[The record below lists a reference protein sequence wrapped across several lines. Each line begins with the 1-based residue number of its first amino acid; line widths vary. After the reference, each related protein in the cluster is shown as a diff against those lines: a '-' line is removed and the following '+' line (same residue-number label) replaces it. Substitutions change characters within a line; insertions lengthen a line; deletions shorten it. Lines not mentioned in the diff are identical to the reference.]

1 MAKFIQ
7 LLDKNNRDTLIN
19 VENIS
24 SVVIYK
30 DPEEEVR
37 IYQIG
42 DDESYLTVHS
52 TFDTLKEK
60 LQLAVEIIDLR

>member
-19 VENIS
+19 IENIS

-30 DPEEEVR
+30 DPQEEVR
-37 IYQIG
+37 IYQTG
-42 DDESYLTVHS
+42 DSESYLTVRG
-52 TFDTLKEK
+52 TFAEVKEK
-60 LQLAVEIIDLR
+60 LQLASEIIDLR

>member
-37 IYQIG
+37 IYQVG

-52 TFDTLKEK
+52 TFDALKEK